1 MKFHKLGAYNS
12 WEVKNLSYHGYGGGG
27 WSLDNGDRYWR
38 GGWRG
43 REGGVSVQILDS
55 HELFYCFSALSV

>member
-27 WSLDNGDRYWR
+27 WSLDTGDRYWR
-38 GGWRG
+38 GEWRG

-55 HELFYCFSALSV
+55 H